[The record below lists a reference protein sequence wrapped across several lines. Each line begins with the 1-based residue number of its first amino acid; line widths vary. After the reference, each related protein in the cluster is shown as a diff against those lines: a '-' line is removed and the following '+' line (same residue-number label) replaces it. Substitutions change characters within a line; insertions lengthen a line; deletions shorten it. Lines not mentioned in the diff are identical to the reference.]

1 MFGLSG
7 FELAVILLVAFL
19 LFGPEKLPEL
29 AKILGKAIGK
39 FREAQAEVNDVIKEQ
54 VGQEG
59 VDFIQNPMASLE
71 GLAKPEEERKA
82 KKVETFAERKA
93 RYEAEREAKRKA
105 AAEAAAKKAEEEQAA
120 LQAAAE
126 AEAASAE
133 APAEAGTV
141 SATEEKGE

>member
-39 FREAQAEVNDVIKEQ
+39 FREAQAEVNDVIKDN

-59 VDFIQNPMASLE
+59 VDFIQNPIASLE
-71 GLAKPEEERKA
+71 DLAKPEEERKAA

-126 AEAASAE
+126 AEAA
-133 APAEAGTV
+133 PAEAATEATP
-141 SATEEKGE
+141 ATEEKGE